1 MNLLRKKDLHDQVG
15 VAKSTV
21 ADWVEDFAVYIPK
34 VKQGNV
40 TYYKPETIDVLKF
53 IKQCRDQNYH
63 KAQIMQ
69 LLSEKGFPVTVDEAI
84 EDVKQAIEA
93 DNPRDNL
100 MNMMMMTG
108 QAVAKLADQD
118 ERLNGHDESLR
129 SLEERQRRQEELARE
144 ILRETR
150 EVAKDVEDVNSLRQ
164 QVNELQEAM
173 AATQEALDRAEQT
186 LQRKATIWGRIFG
199 RK

>member
-1 MNLLRKKDLHDQVG
+1 VDLLRKKDLHDPVG

-84 EDVKQAIEA
+84 EDVKQAIEV
-93 DNPRDNL
+93 DSPRDNL
-100 MNMMMMTG
+100 MNVMMMTG

-129 SLEERQRRQEELARE
+129 SLEERNRKQEEMVRE
-144 ILRETR
+144 ILRRVEKVDSYVKELEQ
-150 EVAKDVEDVNSLRQ
+150 EVADT
-164 QVNELQEAM
+164 QEAM
-173 AATQEALDRAEQT
+173 SATQEALDRAEQV
-186 LQRKATIWGRIFG
+186 LQRKTTLWGRWFG
-199 RK
+199 KK

>member
-1 MNLLRKKDLHDQVG
+1 VDLLRKKDLHDQVG

-53 IKQCRDQNYH
+53 IKQCRDRNYH

-93 DNPRDNL
+93 DSPRDNL
-100 MNMMMMTG
+100 MNVMMMTG

-129 SLEERQRRQEELARE
+129 SLEERNRKQEEMVRE
-144 ILRETR
+144 ILRRVEKVDSYVKELEQ
-150 EVAKDVEDVNSLRQ
+150 EVADT
-164 QVNELQEAM
+164 QEAM
-173 AATQEALDRAEQT
+173 SATQEALDRAEQV
-186 LQRKATIWGRIFG
+186 LQRKTTLWGRWFG
-199 RK
+199 KK